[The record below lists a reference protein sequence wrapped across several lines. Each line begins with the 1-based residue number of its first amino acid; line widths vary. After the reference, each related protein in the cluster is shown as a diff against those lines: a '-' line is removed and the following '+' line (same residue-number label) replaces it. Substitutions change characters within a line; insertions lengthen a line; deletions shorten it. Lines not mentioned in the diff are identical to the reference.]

1 MDSIHINLGDDE
13 DVTIILSVTSTIC
26 FFSTIMSLPSNTVV
40 LRSYA
45 ILQVGSPI
53 SQFSPHPCRT

>member
-1 MDSIHINLGDDE
+1 MHINLGDDE

-26 FFSTIMSLPSNTVV
+26 FFPTIMSLPSNTV
-40 LRSYA
+40 LRTYV